1 MNRSDIRIYA
11 EEKFSNEAVIITQFT
26 ANLSLKGRTMLFVF
40 IFLTG
45 YAVATAYRGEE
56 DATLNRYID
65 NVLSVQLPRVVENR
79 GLNPYELPGFSFNV
93 QDSSSVEDELSEGI
107 VTFSSGNLKGLTSVY
122 KKSCERP
129 SRSSGTLNVICN
141 IVLPRVEVRY
151 RGLYEVT
158 SRYTSSDRDQELGR
172 EFYGEIVARDVEA
185 QIEVTVSDGDRNPS
199 LTNLVLLGKGEVTKR
214 FQYDDET
221 ESERLNRLD
230 VPFEQIRKPFYQR
243 GLRIFQEVFYG
254 SYRKAVESAL
264 ANLPYP

>member
-1 MNRSDIRIYA
+1 
-11 EEKFSNEAVIITQFT
+11 
-26 ANLSLKGRTMLFVF
+26 NLSLKGRIMLFVF
-40 IFLTG
+40 LFLTG

-56 DATLNRYID
+56 DDSLNRYID
-65 NVLSVQLPRVVENR
+65 NLLSVQLPRVVENR
-79 GLNPYELPGFSFNV
+79 GLNPYGLPDFSFNV
-93 QDSSSVEDELSEGI
+93 QDSSVEEELSEGI
-107 VTFSSGNLKGLTSVY
+107 VTFSSGNLKGLSSVY

-141 IVLPRVEVRY
+141 IVLPKVDVRY
-151 RGLYEVT
+151 RGRYEVT
-158 SRYTSSDRDQELGR
+158 SRYTSSYRDQELGR
-172 EFYGEIVARDVEA
+172 DFYGEILARDVEA

-254 SYRKAVESAL
+254 SYRKAFQSAL